1 MHWVMDSLA
10 HQQGQRNKI
19 LERIAKFIG
28 CYKPERIL
36 RVAVDGVDGV
46 GKTMF
51 ANELGS
57 TVERIGRPVIRS
69 SVDGFH
75 NPREFRYRR
84 GRTSPEGFYLDSY
97 DYAALRTLLL
107 DPLGP
112 GGSGAYCSAAFD
124 HVSDSQLPVQTRMA
138 LAGSVLILDG
148 LFLHRHE
155 LRETWDFSIFLDAP
169 FDVTVPRGA
178 ARGPGWGGS
187 PDPTAPSNRRYVEG
201 QHIYLREN
209 QPQAC
214 ANVVIN
220 YSDLAA
226 PSVIDWRL
234 PRADNASIQSALA
247 LFMPRASGR
256 SP

>member
-1 MHWVMDSLA
+1 MHWVMDSLVR
-10 HQQGQRNKI
+10 QSSQRNQI
-19 LERIAKFIG
+19 LQEIAKFIG
-28 CYKPERIL
+28 CYKPEQIL

-51 ANELGS
+51 ANELGN
-57 TVERIGRPVIRS
+57 TVERVSRPVIRS

-84 GRTSPEGFYLDSY
+84 GRSSPEGFYLDSY
-97 DYAALRTLLL
+97 DYAALRALLL

-124 HVSDSQLPVQTRMA
+124 HVSDSRLPVQTRLA

-148 LFLHRHE
+148 LFLHRQE

-178 ARGPGWGGS
+178 ARGPRCGGS

-201 QHIYLREN
+201 QQIYLRDN
-209 QPQAC
+209 QPKAR
-214 ANVVIN
+214 ANVVID

-226 PSVIDWRL
+226 PSIIDWRL
-234 PRADNASIQSALA
+234 PRT
-247 LFMPRASGR
+247 
-256 SP
+256 

>member
-1 MHWVMDSLA
+1 MHCVMDSLA
-10 HQQGQRNKI
+10 HQQGQRNQI

-51 ANELGS
+51 ANELGC

-97 DYAALRTLLL
+97 DYAALRTRLL
-107 DPLGP
+107 DPLGH
-112 GGSGAYCSAAFD
+112 GGSGVYCAAAFD
-124 HVSDSQLPVQTRMA
+124 HMSDSQLMLQTRMA

-148 LFLHRHE
+148 LFLHRQE
-155 LRETWDFSIFLDAP
+155 L
-169 FDVTVPRGA
+169 
-178 ARGPGWGGS
+178 
-187 PDPTAPSNRRYVEG
+187 
-201 QHIYLREN
+201 
-209 QPQAC
+209 
-214 ANVVIN
+214 
-220 YSDLAA
+220 
-226 PSVIDWRL
+226 
-234 PRADNASIQSALA
+234 
-247 LFMPRASGR
+247 
-256 SP
+256 